1 MRRFQYFL
9 TALLF
14 AIITIMP
21 EVASAQC
28 AMCRATAQN
37 SNIAN
42 GINSGVLYL
51 LFFPFL
57 VIFGGGIFWYFN
69 KEKFKG

>member
-1 MRRFQYFL
+1 MKRIQYFL
-9 TALLF
+9 TTLL
-14 AIITIMP
+14 ITILSLMP
-21 EVASAQC
+21 DFATAQC
-28 AMCRATAQN
+28 AMCRASAQN

-51 LFFPFL
+51 LLFPFL

>member
-1 MRRFQYFL
+1 MKRIQYFL
-9 TALLF
+9 TTLL
-14 AIITIMP
+14 ITILSLMP
-21 EVASAQC
+21 DFAAAQC
-28 AMCRATAQN
+28 AMCRASAQN

-51 LFFPFL
+51 LLFPFL